1 MVIERFTKPE
11 ARDRHAMIGLT
22 GRRISCERG
31 FVREF
36 AISVRELY
44 FRTRVPVSQN
54 SRFEF
59 RDRTINRSVSSELR
73 EDNIGSRF
81 RNMENNAVA
90 SVCSSR
96 GKTADRR
103 KGLTQSADRF
113 INKHR

>member
-1 MVIERFTKPE
+1 MVIERSPFHETRSTRS
-11 ARDRHAMIGLT
+11 ARDDRVDG
-22 GRRISCERG
+22 SSN
-31 FVREF
+31 FVREGF
-36 AISVRELY
+36 RERIRELY